1 MMNNIQEDNGVRG
14 DSTLEKLSTL
24 KPAFIKPYGTITAA
38 NASFLT
44 DGASA
49 ALIMS
54 EEKVRCLVQ
63 SSLVEDCLTFSLRR
77 KSWDFAPWL
86 IYHHSCSYLKILK
99 SSCFLVS

>member
-1 MMNNIQEDNGVRG
+1 MRG

-54 EEKVRCLVQ
+54 EEKVSIFSFFYVFSRNNVNVTGERIRSSPNGIFIIVLV
-63 SSLVEDCLTFSLRR
+63 
-77 KSWDFAPWL
+77 
-86 IYHHSCSYLKILK
+86 
-99 SSCFLVS
+99 CFPRPQRTIITWYF